1 MLKEHPALAEQK
13 QSAKKPWAREH
24 GVRDIAVIGVACVC
38 GWFVMELEI
47 LGVRVL
53 APYFGSAVYVVM
65 GSVIGVFLLS
75 LSVGYMLGGYL
86 SRKVA
91 SKRDLGLCIMI
102 AGAWMAA
109 LPLFTRSVCERIFDM
124 GLDEKWGSLL
134 ASLILF
140 GVPTMLLGTVSPTVV
155 RWLTRRASNAGLNAG
170 LVLALSTVASFAG
183 SVVTAFYLI
192 LLSIKQTLAV
202 SGIVLLLLGAA
213 ILVQAAAHRAPKAGI
228 TEEMIQE
235 SEDEQQDM

>member
-1 MLKEHPALAEQK
+1 MAEQK
-13 QSAKKPWAREH
+13 QFAREPRRREH
-24 GVRDIAVIGVACVC
+24 GFRDIAVIGVACVC

-65 GSVIGVFLLS
+65 GSVIGVFLFS

-86 SRKVA
+86 SRKAA

-109 LPLFTRSVCERIFDM
+109 LPFFAKPVCEKIFDM

-140 GVPTMLLGTVSPTVV
+140 GLPTLLLGTVSPTVV
-155 RWLTRRASNAGLNAG
+155 RWLTRRASNAGLNTG

-192 LLSIKQTLAV
+192 LLSVRHTLGV
-202 SGIVLLLLGAA
+202 SGIVLLALGAA
-213 ILVQAAAHRAPKAGI
+213 ILVEAAAHRAPEAGMSDEI
-228 TEEMIQE
+228 IQRCH
-235 SEDEQQDM
+235 DEKEGL

>member
-1 MLKEHPALAEQK
+1 MLKEYPALVEEK
-13 QSAKKPWAREH
+13 KSAREMWARGR

-86 SRKVA
+86 SRKAA

-102 AGAWMAA
+102 AGMWMAA
-109 LPLFTRSVCERIFDM
+109 LPFFTKPVCERIFDM
-124 GLDEKWGSLL
+124 GLDEKWGSLF

-140 GVPTMLLGTVSPTVV
+140 GVPTLLLGTVSPTVV
-155 RWLTRRASNAGLNAG
+155 RWLTRRASNAGLNTG
-170 LVLALSTVASFAG
+170 VVLALSTVASFAG

-192 LLSIKQTLAV
+192 LLSVRHTLGV
-202 SGIVLLLLGAA
+202 SGVVLLVLGAA
-213 ILVQAAAHRAPKAGI
+213 ILVHAAAHRAPKAGI
-228 TEEMIQE
+228 SEVMAQE
-235 SEDEQQDM
+235 CEDEKEGL